1 MLSKELVFS
10 ERQPARS
17 FYMGKKIVCLI
28 IACFTALTFV
38 SCGVKTIAK
47 DNGTDNK
54 GGFVA
59 TTDNYVYFINGV
71 ESYSTAYK
79 NGKVTKGALMRV
91 AKDKFATDD
100 AEYETVVSKMLVS
113 DDKNAGFYI
122 YGDSVYYAVPS
133 LEKDKKGNAKSDQ
146 LNFFSTKLDAS
157 KTSSKIANKD
167 FAHGATF
174 RYIQSGDNVY
184 LAVYS
189 TDLYVYDAKTCK
201 QVFTT
206 EDMKGSVSEVVFDED
221 NASEY
226 IYFSFKPVAA
236 SNLDESATTE
246 ENYHDIYRIKV
257 GDKEAKVVFEGVG
270 KAVADK
276 TQNPDELI
284 GLTADLLRH
293 KDGKLYFSATTLN
306 TVIGSG
312 TIYYSLADNAAKASE
327 LLYKSE
333 KRDENKNVVRDE
345 NGNIVYED
353 KPLYSNEKTTAAFA
367 DTVLYRMREG
377 KLYTLY
383 VDSALGLVQY
393 DYSNAG
399 DTNSSDYGVNVLSD
413 NEKIKKATLSFIS
426 GDYLYFKDSDNNFC
440 RTNLKNIEN
449 GEEAE
454 IFRINTVALNNDWYK
469 PEVITVG
476 GKEYFVCVYS
486 SSDYGSYLYSID
498 IAAVETAYKAAKTA
512 GGDDFKDADFYSYDS
527 KKEADKV
534 KLGKLLGVKVVDKTE
549 KK

>member
-1 MLSKELVFS
+1 MSQKTKVCFRNDSFFS

-71 ESYSTAYK
+71 ESYSTVYK

-133 LEKDKKGNAKSDQ
+133 LEKDKKGKAKSDQ

-174 RYIQSGDNVY
+174 RYIQSGENVY

-189 TDLYVYDAKTCK
+189 TSLYVYDAKTCK

-206 EDMKGSVSEVVFDED
+206 EDMKGSVSEAVFDED

-226 IYFSFKPVAA
+226 IYFTFKPVAA

-246 ENYHDIYRIKV
+246 ENYQDVYRVKV
-257 GDKEAKVVFEGVG
+257 GDKEATKVFEGVG
-270 KAVADK
+270 KAVAGSE
-276 TQNPDELI
+276 QSPDELI

-293 KDGKLYFSATTLN
+293 KDGNLYFSTTTLN
-306 TVIGSG
+306 TVIGGG
-312 TIYYSLADNAAKASE
+312 TIYYSLADSAAKGGE
-327 LLYKSE
+327 TKLL
-333 KRDENKNVVRDE
+333 NAT
-345 NGNIVYED
+345 
-353 KPLYSNEKTTAAFA
+353 PKTTAAFA
-367 DTVLYRMREG
+367 DAVLYRMREG

-413 NEKIKKATLSFIS
+413 NEKLKKATLSFIS

-476 GKEYFVCVYS
+476 DKEYFVCVYS

-527 KKEADKV
+527 KKKADKV
-534 KLGKLLGVKVVDKTE
+534 KLGKLLGVKVVDKT
-549 KK
+549 KKK

>member
-10 ERQPARS
+10 KRQPARS

-28 IACFTALTFV
+28 IAYFTALTFV

-167 FAHGATF
+167 FARGATF
-174 RYIQSGDNVY
+174 RYIQSGENVY

-189 TDLYVYDAKTCK
+189 TNLYVYDAKTCK

-206 EDMKGSVSEVVFDED
+206 EDMNGSVSEAVFDED
-221 NASEY
+221 NASGY
-226 IYFSFKPVAA
+226 IYFTFKPVAA

-246 ENYHDIYRIKV
+246 ENYQDVYRVKV
-257 GDKEAKVVFEGVG
+257 GEKEATKVFEGVG
-270 KAVADK
+270 KAVAGSE
-276 TQNPDELI
+276 QSPDELI

-293 KDGKLYFSATTLN
+293 KDGNLYFSTTTLN
-306 TVIGSG
+306 TVIGGG
-312 TIYYSLADNAAKASE
+312 TIYYSLADSAAKGGE
-327 LLYKSE
+327 TKLL
-333 KRDENKNVVRDE
+333 NAN
-345 NGNIVYED
+345 
-353 KPLYSNEKTTAAFA
+353 PKTTAAFA

-383 VDSALGLVQY
+383 VDSTLGLVQY

-413 NEKIKKATLSFIS
+413 NEKLKKATLSFIS

-527 KKEADKV
+527 KKKADKV
-534 KLGKLLGVKVVDKTE
+534 KLGKLLGVKVVDKT
-549 KK
+549 KKK

>member
-1 MLSKELVFS
+1 
-10 ERQPARS
+10 
-17 FYMGKKIVCLI
+17 MGKKIVCLI

-38 SCGVKTIAK
+38 SCGVKPIAK

-79 NGKVTKGALMRV
+79 TGKVTKGALMRV

-133 LEKDKKGNAKSDQ
+133 LEKDKKGNTKSDQ

-167 FAHGATF
+167 FDHGATF
-174 RYIQSGDNVY
+174 RYIQSGENVY

-189 TDLYVYDAKTCK
+189 TSLYVYDAKTCK

-206 EDMKGSVSEVVFDED
+206 EDMKGSVSEAVFDED

-226 IYFSFKPVAA
+226 IYFTFKPVAA

-246 ENYHDIYRIKV
+246 ENYQDVYRVKV
-257 GDKEAKVVFEGVG
+257 GDKEATKVFEGVG
-270 KAVADK
+270 KAVAGSE
-276 TQNPDELI
+276 QSPDELI

-293 KDGKLYFSATTLN
+293 KDGNLYFSATTLN
-306 TVIGSG
+306 TVIGGG
-312 TIYYSLADNAAKASE
+312 TIYYSLADSAAKSSE
-327 LLYKSE
+327 LLYKS
-333 KRDENKNVVRDE
+333 KKLDENNKIVYDE
-345 NGNIVYED
+345 NGNIIYED
-353 KPLYSNEKTTAAFA
+353 KPLYSNANTTASFA

-383 VDSALGLVQY
+383 VDSTLGLVQY
-393 DYSNAG
+393 DYTMAE
-399 DTNSSDYGVNVLSD
+399 DTNSSIYGINVLSK
-413 NEKIKKATLSFIS
+413 NEKLKTATLSFIS
-426 GDYLYFKDSDNNFC
+426 GDYLYFKDSDSNFC

-486 SSDYGSYLYSID
+486 SSDYGSYLHSID
-498 IAAVETAYKAAKTA
+498 ITAVETAYKAAKTE

-527 KKEADKV
+527 KKEEDKV
-534 KLGKLLGVKVVDKTE
+534 KLGKFLGVKVVDKAEE
-549 KK
+549 K

>member
-1 MLSKELVFS
+1 MSQKTKVCFREESFS
-10 ERQPARS
+10 PNGSLQGV
-17 FYMGKKIVCLI
+17 FYMGKKIICLI
-28 IACFTALTFV
+28 IACLTALTFV
-38 SCGVKTIAK
+38 SCGGKTIAK
-47 DNGTDNK
+47 DDGADPK

-59 TTDNYVYFINGV
+59 TTNNYVYFINGV
-71 ESYSTAYK
+71 ESYSTSYK

-91 AKDKFATDD
+91 AKDKFASGD
-100 AEYETVVSKMLVS
+100 AAYETVVSKMLVS

-167 FAHGATF
+167 FAHDATF
-174 RYIQSGDNVY
+174 RYIQNGDNVY

-189 TDLYVYDAKTCK
+189 TNLYVYDAKTCK

-206 EDMKGSVSEVVFDED
+206 EEGVSVTGEEKKAKGSVSEVVFDEG
-221 NASEY
+221 NESAY
-226 IYFSFKPVAA
+226 IYFSFKPVAK

-257 GDKEAKVVFEGVG
+257 GDKDATRVFDGVG

-276 TQNPDELI
+276 NQNPTELI
-284 GLTADLLRH
+284 GLTVDLLRH
-293 KDGKLYFSATTLN
+293 KGKNLYFSATTLN
-306 TVIGSG
+306 TVIGGG
-312 TIYYSLADNAAKASE
+312 TIYYSLADGAAKATE
-327 LLYKSE
+327 LVYG
-333 KRDENKNVVRDE
+333 ENNE
-345 NGNIVYED
+345 
-353 KPLYSNEKTTAAFA
+353 PLYSNKRTTKAFA
-367 DTVLYRMREG
+367 DTVLYRMEEDTD
-377 KLYTLY
+377 KFLYTLY
-383 VDSALGLVQY
+383 VDSTLGLVKY
-393 DYSNAG
+393 DYTKAD
-399 DTNSSDYGVNVLSD
+399 DTYNSDYGVNVLSD
-413 NEKIKKATLSFIS
+413 NEKLKTATLSFIS

-440 RTNLKNIEN
+440 RTNLKKIEN
-449 GEEAE
+449 GEEAK
-454 IFRINTVALNNDWYK
+454 IFRINTVALNNDWYA

-498 IAAVETAYKAAKTA
+498 IAAVETAYEEAKKA
-512 GGDDFKDADFYSYDS
+512 DDFEDSDFYTYDS
-527 KKEADKV
+527 KKDADKV
-534 KLGKLLGVKVVDKTE
+534 KLGTLLGVMVDDTA

>member
-1 MLSKELVFS
+1 MICRRKQRYAFGRNRFLQTAACKEF
-10 ERQPARS
+10 
-17 FYMGKKIVCLI
+17 FYMGKKIICLI
-28 IACFTALTFV
+28 IACLTALTFV
-38 SCGVKTIAK
+38 SCGGKTIAK
-47 DNGTDNK
+47 DNGADPK

-59 TTDNYVYFINGV
+59 TTNNYVYFINGV
-71 ESYSTAYK
+71 ESYSTSYK

-91 AKDKFATDD
+91 ANDKFASGD
-100 AEYETVVSKMLVS
+100 AAYETVVSKMLVS

-174 RYIQSGDNVY
+174 RYIQSGENVY

-189 TDLYVYDAKTCK
+189 TNLYVYDAKTCK

-206 EDMKGSVSEVVFDED
+206 EEGVSVTGEENKAKGSVSEVVFDED
-221 NASEY
+221 NESAY
-226 IYFSFKPVAA
+226 IYFSFKPVAK

-257 GDKEAKVVFEGVG
+257 GDKDATRVFDGVG

-276 TQNPDELI
+276 NQNPAELI
-284 GLTADLLRH
+284 GLTVDLLRH
-293 KDGKLYFSATTLN
+293 KGENLYFSATTLN
-306 TVIGSG
+306 TVIGGG
-312 TIYYSLADNAAKASE
+312 TIYYSLADDDAAKATE
-327 LLYKSE
+327 LVYG
-333 KRDENKNVVRDE
+333 ENN
-345 NGNIVYED
+345 
-353 KPLYSNEKTTAAFA
+353 KPLYSNKRTTKAFA

-383 VDSALGLVQY
+383 VDSALGLVKY
-393 DYSNAG
+393 DYTKAE
-399 DTNSSDYGVNVLSD
+399 DTDNSDYGVNVLSD
-413 NEKIKKATLSFIS
+413 NEKLKTATLSFIS
-426 GDYLYFKDSDNNFC
+426 DDDYLYFKDSDNNFC
-440 RTNLKNIEN
+440 RTNLKDIEN
-449 GEEAE
+449 GEEAK
-454 IFRINTVALNNDWYK
+454 IFRINTVALNNDWYA

-498 IAAVETAYKAAKTA
+498 IAAVETAYEEAKKA
-512 GGDDFKDADFYSYDS
+512 DDFEDSDFYTYDS
-527 KKEADKV
+527 KKDADKV
-534 KLGKLLGVKVVDKTE
+534 KLGTLLGVKVDDTA